1 MNTIQRRS
9 SKSLQIIILDEF
21 SFLDDKD
28 VLFLRSILFKVDTEI
43 DKYTFIE
50 LKSNLFDLLKKT
62 SLEMEQLR
70 FESNSLDICV
80 DKIKSQIKKIEYI
93 LKNLDSMFT
102 IKILVETD
110 DLSDV
115 FEN

>member
-28 VLFLRSILFKVDTEI
+28 VLFLRNILFKVDTEI

-50 LKSNLFDLLKKT
+50 LKSNLFDLY
-62 SLEMEQLR
+62 
-70 FESNSLDICV
+70 
-80 DKIKSQIKKIEYI
+80 KKI
-93 LKNLDSMFT
+93 
-102 IKILVETD
+102 
-110 DLSDV
+110 
-115 FEN
+115 

>member
-1 MNTIQRRS
+1 MSTVQIRS
-9 SKSLQIIILDEF
+9 RKSLKSIILDEF

-28 VLFLRSILFKVDTEI
+28 VLFLRNILFKVDTEI

-50 LKSNLFDLLKKT
+50 LKSNLFDLYKKI
-62 SLEMEQLR
+62 SMELEQLR
-70 FESNSLDICV
+70 FENNSLDICE
-80 DKIKSQIKKIEYI
+80 DKIKSLIKKIEHI

-102 IKILVETD
+102 IKVLVETD

-115 FEN
+115 FES